1 MARPSLTTR
10 GRLHLRIRWQFQGNL
25 PAGVDRHGWPA
36 TGADAALGTNVQDG
50 AKLAVDVH
58 NAANPGCQVQLK
70 TFDTEGDPQKATQV
84 F

>member
-1 MARPSLTTR
+1 
-10 GRLHLRIRWQFQGNL
+10 
-25 PAGVDRHGWPA
+25 
-36 TGADAALGTNVQDG
+36 VQDG

-58 NAANPGCQVQLK
+58 NAANSGCQVQLK